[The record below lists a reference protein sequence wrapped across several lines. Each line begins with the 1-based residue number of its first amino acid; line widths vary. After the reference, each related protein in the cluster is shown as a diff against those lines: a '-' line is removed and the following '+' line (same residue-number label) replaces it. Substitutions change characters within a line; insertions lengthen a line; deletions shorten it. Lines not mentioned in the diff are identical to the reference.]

1 MARLNPVDPESW
13 DPLVDDILAEVRRR
27 GYLHTNLY
35 STLALA
41 PWMMRAWVGLIWP
54 LRDDSQTPRLLRE
67 LMIMRIAQLTGAR
80 YEWAHH
86 RRMALEH
93 GVSEEKLRELAGWAA
108 SKRFDGR
115 ERAVLAYAEAI
126 ARGGE
131 VEDAT
136 FEALRDRFSD
146 AEIVELTLTASSYVG
161 AARLLVALE
170 IEPEEE
176 VRANLVDFSP
186 G

>member
-1 MARLNPVDPESW
+1 VARLNPLDPESW

-41 PWMMRAWVGLIWP
+41 PSMLRAWVGLIWP
-54 LRDDSQTPRLLRE
+54 LRDDSQTARSLRE
-67 LMIMRIAQLTGAR
+67 LMIMRIAQLTGAS

-86 RRMALEH
+86 RRMALENS
-93 GVSEEKLRELAGWAA
+93 VSNEKLRDLADWRV
-108 SKRFDGR
+108 SDRFDGR
-115 ERAVLAYAEAI
+115 ERAVLAYADAI

-136 FEALRDRFSD
+136 FESLRERFSD

-161 AARLLVALE
+161 AARLLLALE

-176 VRANLVDFSP
+176 VRANLVDFSR